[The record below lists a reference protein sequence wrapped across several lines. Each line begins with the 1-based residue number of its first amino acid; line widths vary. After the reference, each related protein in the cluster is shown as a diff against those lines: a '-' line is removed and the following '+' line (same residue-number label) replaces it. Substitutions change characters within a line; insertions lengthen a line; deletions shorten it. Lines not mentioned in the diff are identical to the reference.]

1 MTLAQKRSIVLI
13 STLLFFALA
22 QPQIVMI
29 TKLGDSVSC
38 SECSILEQTF
48 LTSILYVFLPMLLV
62 FFVLLQLKWNQ
73 YVISGILT
81 AYFTTTSF
89 LFLSVPLFRDRYAAY
104 STFADDEII
113 VYSALASFPTQLVLS
128 ALFFLTII
136 MVVPKGKVRTNHP
149 N

>member
-1 MTLAQKRSIVLI
+1 MTLAQKRIIVIILA
-13 STLLFFALA
+13 LLFFSLA

-38 SECSILEQTF
+38 TKCSILEQTF
-48 LTSILYVFLPMLLV
+48 LTSIFYVFLPILLV
-62 FFVLLQLKWNQ
+62 FLVLQQLKWKR

-81 AYFTTTSF
+81 AYFSISSF

-113 VYSALASFPTQLVLS
+113 VSSALASFPIQLIISV
-128 ALFFLTII
+128 LFFL
-136 MVVPKGKVRTNHP
+136 VVQKAVQLGK
-149 N
+149 

>member
-1 MTLAQKRSIVLI
+1 MLVTLARKRIIVILLV
-13 STLLFFALA
+13 LLFFALV

-29 TKLGDSVSC
+29 SKLGDSVSC
-38 SECSILEQTF
+38 TECSILEQTF

-62 FFVLLQLKWNQ
+62 FIVLQQLKWKR

-81 AYFTTTSF
+81 AYFTISSF

-113 VYSALASFPTQLVLS
+113 VYSALASLPIQLIIS
-128 ALFFLTII
+128 GLFFLILQKT
-136 MVVPKGKVRTNHP
+136 VWLEK
-149 N
+149 

>member
-1 MTLAQKRSIVLI
+1 MTLAQKRIIVILLV
-13 STLLFFALA
+13 LLFFALA

-29 TKLGDSVSC
+29 SKLGDSVSC
-38 SECSILEQTF
+38 TECSILEQTF

-62 FFVLLQLKWNQ
+62 FIVLQQLKWKR

-81 AYFTTTSF
+81 AYFTISSF

-113 VYSALASFPTQLVLS
+113 VSSALASLPIQLIIS
-128 ALFFLTII
+128 GLFFLILQKII
-136 MVVPKGKVRTNHP
+136 WLEK
-149 N
+149 